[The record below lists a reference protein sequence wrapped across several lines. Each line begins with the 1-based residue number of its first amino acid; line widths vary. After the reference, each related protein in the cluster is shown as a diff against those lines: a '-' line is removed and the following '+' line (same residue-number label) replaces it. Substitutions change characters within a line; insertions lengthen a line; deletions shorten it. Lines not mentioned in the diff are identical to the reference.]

1 MRLADL
7 WWSLP
12 SNAAVASVGSWRG
25 GVSASSAMTTYGPL
39 LWTDV
44 SSLPYD
50 TKRYLM
56 RMSASVDHVAVFGG
70 TGSVDASVIPKIGAA
85 IGVGTH
91 YVYTPYYKGA
101 APQNPTTQPQSAD
114 SSKPA
119 PTPDLAPLRVT
130 VTR

>member
-1 MRLADL
+1 MAPADCL
-7 WWSLP
+7 VHRP
-12 SNAAVASVGSWRG
+12 AVE
-25 GVSASSAMTTYGPL
+25 
-39 LWTDV
+39 
-44 SSLPYD
+44 
-50 TKRYLM
+50 
-56 RMSASVDHVAVFGG
+56 AV
-70 TGSVDASVIPKIGAA
+70 ASVIPKIGAA